1 MNKLDN
7 TIGVKKIELLFA
19 ENIDFPSIDISQEK
33 KSLIEKIRIKHLL
46 WIPRLI
52 FTRTYRA
59 LPKIL
64 KDIFFSLSII
74 HKSPAS
80 KMFARTRY
88 DEFRILIDAK
98 VSSMSLKAVPDHYVD
113 VVKDTFNAGFY
124 KTNLSDLSELDE
136 IIEDVVNTT
145 NPSHA
150 GARPYFK
157 DGKNEKIEGSYSAY
171 YSFSKEYNQ
180 KMNKILHSD
189 LTNDFNYHL
198 SALAGYKCTFDDII
212 YSLSVVYGANSND
225 EMHQDTFSSVAKGF
239 LYLQDIDSNNAPFEY
254 LEGSYADAKFRS
266 KETNKAVLEND
277 SHSSGSTR
285 LRGQKLQEALK
296 KYKLQSFTGSKGLFV
311 LANTAGYHRKGIHNS
326 SKPRIILACGVKRK
340 GVISK
345 FLINLVAMVKFKF
358 IQERN

>member
-1 MNKLDN
+1 MNKLGSS
-7 TIGVKKIELLFA
+7 IGVKKIELLFA

-33 KSLIEKIRIKHLL
+33 KSSIQKIRIKHLL
-46 WIPRLI
+46 WIPRLL

-157 DGKNEKIEGSYSAY
+157 DGKNEKIKRSYSAY
-171 YSFSKEYNQ
+171 YEFSDKHNQ
-180 KMNKILHSD
+180 KMNSILHKE
-189 LTNDFNYHL
+189 LKEDFNFHL
-198 SALAGYKCTFDDII
+198 SALAGYKCTSDDIS
-212 YSLSVVYGANSND
+212 YSLSIVYGANSND
-225 EMHQDTFSSVAKGF
+225 EMHQDTYASVAKGF
-239 LYLQDIDSNNAPFEY
+239 LYLQNIGPTDAPFEY
-254 LEGSYADAKFRS
+254 LEGTYADAK
-266 KETNKAVLEND
+266 
-277 SHSSGSTR
+277 SH
-285 LRGQKLQEALK
+285 
-296 KYKLQSFTGSKGLFV
+296 
-311 LANTAGYHRKGIHNS
+311 I
-326 SKPRIILACGVKRK
+326 P
-340 GVISK
+340 ISK
-345 FLINLVAMVKFKF
+345 SSLWKKSKIEMNKPATSHATSKTTKAGTNGCWIVVPSVVTSTFS
-358 IQERN
+358 

>member
-1 MNKLDN
+1 MNKLES
-7 TIGVKKIELLFA
+7 TIGVKKIESLFA
-19 ENIDFPSIDISQEK
+19 ENIDFPSIKKSQEK
-33 KSLIEKIRIKHLL
+33 KSIIEKIKIKHLF
-46 WIPRLI
+46 WIPRLL
-52 FTRTYRA
+52 FTRIYRA

-64 KDIFFSLSII
+64 KDIFFALSII

-80 KMFARTRY
+80 KMFAKTRY
-88 DEFRILIDAK
+88 DEFRILIDTK
-98 VSSMSLKAVPDHYVD
+98 VSSMSLKAIPAHFRDD
-113 VVKDTFNAGFY
+113 VKDSFNAGFY

-136 IIEDVVNTT
+136 IIEDVVNNT

-171 YSFSKEYNQ
+171 YSFSKEDNQ
-180 KMNKILHSD
+180 KMNKILQKD
-189 LTNDFNYHL
+189 LKEDFNYHL
-198 SALAGYKCTFDDII
+198 SALAGYKCSFNDII

-266 KETNKAVLEND
+266 GETNKAVLNND

-285 LRGQKLQEALK
+285 LRGQELQEALK
-296 KYKLQSFTGSKGLFV
+296 QYKLKSFIGSKGLFI

-326 SKPRIILACGVKRK
+326 SKPRIILACGVQRK
-340 GVISK
+340 GVIKK
-345 FLINLVAMVKFKF
+345 FLINLISMIKFKF
-358 IQERN
+358 IQGRN